1 LPKILCGG
9 PVHRGEPAKPSAIV
23 RGRSW
28 AASEE
33 KDNLAR
39 CFQSTFQSQA
49 HPEENWQQDEKSC
62 QVREDGSC
70 FGQEIRQAHR
80 PPP

>member
-1 LPKILCGG
+1 MGRQ
-9 PVHRGEPAKPSAIV
+9 RG
-23 RGRSW
+23 
-28 AASEE
+28 

-49 HPEENWQQDEKSC
+49 HPEENWQENEKSC
-62 QVREDGSC
+62 QVREEGSC
-70 FGQEIRQAHR
+70 FGQEIRPAQR